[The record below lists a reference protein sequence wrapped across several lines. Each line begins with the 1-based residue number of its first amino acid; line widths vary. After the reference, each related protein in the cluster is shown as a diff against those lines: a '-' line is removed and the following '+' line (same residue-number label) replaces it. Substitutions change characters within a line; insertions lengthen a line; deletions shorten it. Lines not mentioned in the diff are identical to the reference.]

1 MQSIIIPENEKAS
14 RLTRCCV
21 RGQRSKFGKNNTHG
35 KEDLHTYTQTF
46 NDRSET
52 PLWLHTTMFYS
63 RTYNELGGFYQ
74 FLATP
79 LPEVIQN
86 GKGIN
91 HL

>member
-1 MQSIIIPENEKAS
+1 MEENI
-14 RLTRCCV
+14 
-21 RGQRSKFGKNNTHG
+21 FIHI
-35 KEDLHTYTQTF
+35 QTF

-79 LPEVIQN
+79 LPGVIQN

-91 HL
+91 HFSF

>member
-1 MQSIIIPENEKAS
+1 MKKLLVSPDVAFVDSVLNLE
-14 RLTRCCV
+14 
-21 RGQRSKFGKNNTHG
+21 KNNTHG

-46 NDRSET
+46 NDRSGT
-52 PLWLHTTMFYS
+52 PLWLHTTMFYY